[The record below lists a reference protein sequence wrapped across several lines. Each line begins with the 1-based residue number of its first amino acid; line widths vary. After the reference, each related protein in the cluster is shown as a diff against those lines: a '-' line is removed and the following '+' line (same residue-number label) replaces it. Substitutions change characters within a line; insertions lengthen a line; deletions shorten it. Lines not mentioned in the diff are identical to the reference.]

1 MGKIYLATRIE
12 KEDFEKI
19 QKLVTQSKLGKAEIA
34 RRLIIIGLK
43 QVKKPE
49 DLIRL

>member
-1 MGKIYLATRIE
+1 MGKVYLATRIE
-12 KEDFEKI
+12 KGDFEKI
-19 QKLVTQSKLGKAEIA
+19 QKLVSQSKLGKAEIA

-49 DLIRL
+49 DLIKL